1 MLRSIVFLV
10 FIFLFTSSAQAEF
23 RTFCKH
29 TGSGKLSFYSV
40 DVPCSGKNVK
50 ITREQFCEAG
60 GTGVQSEYDQICWK
74 FQSSTESNNS
84 KVSYPVNFEEDY
96 WVICDLLDCEA
107 RQEGDDF
114 EFYLKQFLKG
124 KASFDWPYLAVTKY
138 DIGSSIGVGWA
149 MDSSYS
155 GAINS
160 CSDYS
165 DDCIVIIENGKIT
178 NQYFLKKFLAK
189 RSTDT
194 FIAYSDYEICNA
206 SMLYDGSGWVTY
218 NRYVEEAM
226 SRSLTI
232 YDCRTLLNI
241 QSKPKNSRGGR

>member
-84 KVSYPVNFEEDY
+84 K
-96 WVICDLLDCEA
+96 
-107 RQEGDDF
+107 
-114 EFYLKQFLKG
+114 YLIQLI
-124 KASFDWPYLAVTKY
+124 LRRT
-138 DIGSSIGVGWA
+138 IGSS
-149 MDSSYS
+149 
-155 GAINS
+155 
-160 CSDYS
+160 
-165 DDCIVIIENGKIT
+165 
-178 NQYFLKKFLAK
+178 
-189 RSTDT
+189 
-194 FIAYSDYEICNA
+194 
-206 SMLYDGSGWVTY
+206 VTY
-218 NRYVEEAM
+218 LIVKPDKRAM
-226 SRSLTI
+226 ILSFI
-232 YDCRTLLNI
+232 
-241 QSKPKNSRGGR
+241 

>member
-1 MLRSIVFLV
+1 MLRSIVFLI

-29 TGSGKLSFYSV
+29 TGTGKLSHYWV
-40 DVPCSGKNVK
+40 NVPCSGKNIE

-60 GTGVQSEYDQICWK
+60 GTGVQSEYDEICWQ
-74 FQSSTESNNS
+74 FQSSTESTSS

-96 WVICDLLDCEA
+96 WVICDLLDCEG

-114 EFYLKQFLKG
+114 EMYLKQFLKG
-124 KASFDWPYLAVTKY
+124 KASYTWPYLAVTKY
-138 DIGSSIGVGWA
+138 DIGSSYGVAWT

-155 GAINS
+155 GAIDG
-160 CSDYS
+160 CSDYG

-194 FIAYSDYEICNA
+194 FIKYSDYEICDA
-206 SMLYDGSGWVTY
+206 SMLNDGSGWVDY